1 MLKVKS
7 AYVSPDTKIVY
18 RSLTAKCTI
27 FIQLCREIWDFADD
41 GERYYEKVVH
51 SFLPALFQRWKQIG
65 TRHVI
70 TIVLI
75 SRVYY
80 DFSEVEYAAGPIQRD
95 DDGRN
100 YKDFFKVVTDI
111 EVLDDP
117 NPTLNAM
124 KEAFIAFQRDILLN
138 HHYHH
143 HQDGQDHVPRLVG
156 RISHAHD
163 GPILE
168 ALNLALNPTESHY
181 IDRSLSLTGTSTI
194 LITPGKGHFRVSKK
208 LLKLTTTRLLDQGF
222 GLDVVALGKAPL
234 HATPLFSFVAA
245 DPSRYPKE
253 VSNDQYVDRVDD
265 VLWGGPT
272 DDPPPGTP
280 GHSADGRKVFY
291 WQPFWIS
298 LMFWDTQMD
307 LPFREDQS
315 VLSLLPLFSLVD
327 SSPGIFHGQE
337 CHNSS

>member
-1 MLKVKS
+1 M
-7 AYVSPDTKIVY
+7 
-18 RSLTAKCTI
+18 
-27 FIQLCREIWDFADD
+27 
-41 GERYYEKVVH
+41 
-51 SFLPALFQRWKQIG
+51 
-65 TRHVI
+65 I

-80 DFSEVEYAAGPIQRD
+80 DPSEAEYAAGPIQRD
-95 DDGRN
+95 DDGRS

-111 EVLDDP
+111 EVLDNP

-138 HHYHH
+138 HHYHQ
-143 HQDGQDHVPRLVG
+143 HQDVQAHAPRLVG

-168 ALNLALNPTESHY
+168 ALNLGLNPTESHY
-181 IDRSLSLTGTSTI
+181 IDRSLSLTGSSTI

-234 HATPLFSFVAA
+234 HATPLFSFLAT
-245 DPSRYPKE
+245 DPSRYNKE
-253 VSNDQYVDRVDD
+253 LNNDQYVDRVDD

-272 DDPPPGTP
+272 EDPPPGTP
-280 GHSADGRKVFY
+280 GHSADGRKVLY
-291 WQPFWIS
+291 WQPFWIC

-307 LPFREDQS
+307 LPFREDQ
-315 VLSLLPLFSLVD
+315 
-327 SSPGIFHGQE
+327 
-337 CHNSS
+337 